1 MDPMPSTPTLD
12 QLSINTIR
20 MLAADAVELAGVG
33 HLGTPLG
40 AAPIAYAIWNQAL
53 QFDPADPT
61 WPDRDR
67 FVLSCGH
74 AALLQ
79 YALLH
84 LSGFDLPLEELR
96 RFRNLGSMT
105 PGHPEYGL
113 TPGIETTT
121 GPLGQGFSIAVG
133 MAMAERFLAGR
144 YNRPG
149 HDIINHRT
157 FALVSDGDMQEG
169 VSSEAASLA
178 GTLGLSRLIALYD
191 DNSMQIEG
199 RTDLA
204 FREDVAARFRAYG
217 WSVIEGVEGEEF
229 GQLSAAIRRALD
241 EREAPT
247 LITVRTLIGHG
258 SPVEDTAAAHHG
270 PLGEDG
276 LQKLKDNLGW
286 PYQEGFFIPDEVRDH
301 FAQLA
306 QRGQAAHAEWQG
318 RWEAYNQAFPGAA
331 QELEAAW
338 RGELPAGWEAALTE
352 RAKSLPPSIAPRKA
366 SESVLNG
373 LAEDIP
379 FLLGG
384 AADLGPSTSTYIHGE
399 SDFSRENPSGR
410 ILHFGVR
417 EHAMAAAALGM
428 TLHGGLRP
436 FIATYLAFS
445 DYMRPSLRLSAMMG
459 QPVIYLFTH
468 DSIAVGK
475 DGPTHQP
482 VEQLMSLRS
491 IPNLVVFR
499 PADSVEVAGAWKA
512 ALERSSGP
520 TAILLARQNL
530 TTLERDPL
538 AGIDNTCRGG
548 YILQETKIG
557 QAQLLILAT
566 GSEVHLGMDVAKT
579 LEADGLS
586 VRVVSIPSWEVFD
599 AQPLSYRHQVI
610 PPDVTNRISIEAGI
624 TLGWEHYLGHEGIA
638 LGVNDYGASASEEDL
653 YRECGLTVD
662 AVVEQARRLIK

>member
-1 MDPMPSTPTLD
+1 MPSKSTLD

-20 MLAADAVELAGVG
+20 LLAADAVELAGVG

-40 AAPIAYAIWNQAL
+40 AAPIAYAVWNQVL

-84 LSGFDLPLEELR
+84 LTGFDLPLEELR
-96 RFRNLGSMT
+96 RFRNWGSMT

-133 MAMAERFLAGR
+133 MAIAERFLASR
-144 YNRPG
+144 YNQPG
-149 HDIINHRT
+149 HEIINHRT

-178 GTLGLSRLIALYD
+178 GTLGLSRLIVLYD
-191 DNSMQIEG
+191 DNGMQIEG
-199 RTDLA
+199 STDLA

-217 WSVIEGVEGEEF
+217 WSVIEGVEGEDL
-229 GQLSAAIRRALD
+229 GQLGAALKHALD

-247 LITVRTLIGHG
+247 LITVRTVIGSG
-258 SPVEDTAAAHHG
+258 SPVENTPAAHHG
-270 PLGEDG
+270 PLGVEG

-286 PYQEGFFIPDEVRDH
+286 PYQEDFFIPDEVRGH
-301 FAQLA
+301 FARLA
-306 QRGQAAHAEWQG
+306 QRGKEAHAEWQG
-318 RWEAYNQAFPGAA
+318 RWEAFKQAFPGPA

-338 RGELPAGWEAALTE
+338 RGELPAGWEAALAE
-352 RAKSLPPSIAPRKA
+352 RAKNFPSSIAPRKA

-384 AADLGPSTSTYIHGE
+384 AADLGPSTSTYIRGE
-399 SDFSRENPSGR
+399 TDFSRENPAGR

-417 EHAMAAAALGM
+417 EHAMAAAAVGM

-436 FIATYLAFS
+436 FIATYLTFS
-445 DYMRPSLRLSAMMG
+445 DYMRPSMRMSTMMG

-482 VEQLMSLRS
+482 VEQLMGLRS

-499 PADSVEVAGAWKA
+499 PADAVEVAGAWRA
-512 ALERSSGP
+512 ALERRSGP

-530 TTLERDPL
+530 PMLERDPL

-548 YILQETKIG
+548 YILRESEIG
-557 QAQLLILAT
+557 QPQLLILAT
-566 GSEVHLGMDVAKT
+566 GSEVHLGLAAAIE
-579 LEADGLS
+579 LEAEGLA

-599 AQPLSYRHQVI
+599 AQPESYRQEVI
-610 PPDVTNRISIEAGI
+610 PPGVPTRISIEAGV

-638 LGVNDYGASASEEDL
+638 FGVNDYGASASEDDL
-653 YRECGLTVD
+653 YRDFGLTVE
-662 AVVEQARRLIK
+662 AVVEQARKLIGKRG

>member
-1 MDPMPSTPTLD
+1 MPSTQNLD

-40 AAPIAYAIWNQAL
+40 AAPIAYAVWKQFL
-53 QFDPADPT
+53 RFDPDDPA

-74 AALLQ
+74 ASLLQ

-84 LSGFDLPLEELR
+84 LSGYDLPLEELR
-96 RFRNLGSMT
+96 RFRQWKSMT

-133 MAMAERFLAGR
+133 MAMAERYLAGR

-157 FALVSDGDMQEG
+157 FALVSDGDLQEG

-178 GTLGLSRLIALYD
+178 GTLGLSRLVALYD
-191 DNSMQIEG
+191 DNGMQIEG
-199 RTDLA
+199 STDLA

-217 WSVIEGVEGEEF
+217 WSVIEGLEGEDLD
-229 GQLSAAIRRALD
+229 QLVSALERAL
-241 EREAPT
+241 EEGEAPT
-247 LITVRTLIGHG
+247 LIIVRTLIGSG
-258 SPVEDTAAAHHG
+258 SPVENTHAAHHG
-270 PLGEDG
+270 PLGAEG
-276 LQKLKDNLGW
+276 LRQLKNNLSW
-286 PYQEGFFIPDEVRDH
+286 PYEESFIIPDEVRGH
-301 FAQLA
+301 FAQITR
-306 QRGQAAHAEWQG
+306 RGQAAHDGWLKRWQ
-318 RWEAYNQAFPGAA
+318 AYRQAFPGLAR
-331 QELEAAW
+331 ELDAAW
-338 RGELPAGWEAALTE
+338 QGELPAGWDAALVE
-352 RAKSLPPSIAPRKA
+352 RAKSFPPSIAPRKA
-366 SESVLNG
+366 SEIVLNG
-373 LAEDIP
+373 LAGDIP
-379 FLLGG
+379 SLLGG
-384 AADLGPSTSTYIHGE
+384 AADLGPSTSTYLRGE
-399 SDFSRENPSGR
+399 SDFSRENPAGR

-417 EHAMAAAALGM
+417 EHAMAAAAVGM

-445 DYMRPSLRLSAMMG
+445 DYMRPSMRLSAMMG

-482 VEQLMSLRS
+482 VEQLMNLRS

-499 PADSVEVAGAWKA
+499 PADAVEVAGAWKA
-512 ALERSSGP
+512 ALDRHAGP

-530 TTLERDPL
+530 PTLERDAR
-538 AGIDNTCRGG
+538 AGIENTCRGG
-548 YILQETKIG
+548 YILRETG
-557 QAQLLILAT
+557 VGHPQLLILAT
-566 GSEVHLGMDVAKT
+566 GSEVHLALQAAEF
-579 LEADGLS
+579 LEAEGLA
-586 VRVVSIPSWEVFD
+586 VRVVSIPSWELFD
-599 AQPLSYRHQVI
+599 SQPDSYCRQVI
-610 PPDVTNRISIEAGI
+610 PPGVTARISVEAGI
-624 TLGWEHYLGHEGIA
+624 TLGWEHYLGHEGIP
-638 LGVNDYGASASEEDL
+638 LGVNTYGASASEEDL
-653 YRECGLTVD
+653 FRAFGLTVE
-662 AVVEQARRLIK
+662 AVVEQARRLVRKKD